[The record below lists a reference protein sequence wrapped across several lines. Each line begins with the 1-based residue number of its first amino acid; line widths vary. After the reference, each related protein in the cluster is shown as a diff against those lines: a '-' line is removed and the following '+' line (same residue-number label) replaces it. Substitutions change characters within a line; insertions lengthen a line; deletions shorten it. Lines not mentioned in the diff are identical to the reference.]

1 LESVESSNRI
11 EGITVAPERLRP
23 LVIGNAQP
31 RDRSEEE
38 IRGYRR
44 ALELIHTNATD
55 LPLTSETLRLLH
67 QTAQEGA
74 GDAGEWKRR
83 DNDIVE
89 YREGHPPRVHFR
101 TVSFKQASAAVK
113 ELCFAYEDHLA
124 QSRTMPIV
132 ALGCF
137 VFDFLCIHPFRDGN
151 GRVSRLVTLLGLY
164 QLGYEVGRYISP
176 ERLVEESREDY
187 YEVLRLSSVN
197 WHEGK
202 HDIMPWL
209 NFFLTVIRRAYRD
222 FEERAGQVK
231 SPRGA
236 KTGMV
241 EAAID
246 ATIGTFRISEIEA
259 KCPGVSRE
267 LIRRVLQRRRREGKL
282 TCTGYGSMARW
293 KKKR

>member
-1 LESVESSNRI
+1 ME
-11 EGITVAPERLRP
+11 
-23 LVIGNAQP
+23 Q
-31 RDRSEEE
+31 
-38 IRGYRR
+38 
-44 ALELIHTNATD
+44 
-55 LPLTSETLRLLH
+55 
-67 QTAQEGA
+67 
-74 GDAGEWKRR
+74 R

-89 YREGHPPRVHFR
+89 YREGQAPRVRFR
-101 TVSFKQASAAVK
+101 PVSFKKASAAVE
-113 ELCFAYEDHLA
+113 ELCLAYEDHLA

-132 ALGCF
+132 ALACF

-151 GRVSRLVTLLGLY
+151 GRVSHLITLLGLY
-164 QLGYEVGRYISP
+164 QLGYEVGRYISL
-176 ERLVEESREDY
+176 ERLVEQSREDY

-209 NFFLTVIRRAYRD
+209 NFFLTIIRRAYRD

-241 EAAID
+241 ETAID
-246 ATIGTFRISEIEA
+246 ATIGQFQISEIEA
-259 KCPGVSRE
+259 MCPGVSRE

-282 TCTGYGSMARW
+282 ICTGYGVRARW
-293 KKKR
+293 KKKMR